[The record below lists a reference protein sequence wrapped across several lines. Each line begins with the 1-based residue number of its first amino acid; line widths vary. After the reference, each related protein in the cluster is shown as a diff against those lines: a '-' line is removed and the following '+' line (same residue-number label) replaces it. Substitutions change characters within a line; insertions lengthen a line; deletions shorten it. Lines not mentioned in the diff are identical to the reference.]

1 MPLIL
6 TNMCL
11 IYGKDNKILLQDRAK
26 NDWPGLNLPGGHVK
40 ENETLVESVK
50 REIKEETNLTLLDV
64 EFVGIYEW
72 FIKETNTRHLAI
84 LYKSNKFEG
93 VINSNSEGIDKFYAI
108 GELKSHT
115 LSVDLDKILKIYNI
129 DIN

>member
-1 MPLIL
+1 MALIL

-11 IYGKDNKILLQDRAK
+11 IYNKNNQILLQDRVK

-40 ENETLVESVK
+40 ENETLINSVK
-50 REIKEETNLTLLDV
+50 REIKEETNLDLIDV
-64 EFVGIYEW
+64 EFVGIFER
-72 FIKETNTRHLAI
+72 FIKETNTRHLAL
-84 LYKSNKFEG
+84 LYKSSNYKGE
-93 VINSNSEGIDKFYAI
+93 IKSNSEGVDKFYDI
-108 GELKSHT
+108 KELKNHT